1 MDASAMVDLAQQWS
15 ENKNIGPQK
24 ECSSPVMNQDLNL
37 AKKAND
43 VVKQAVSTD
52 GCRDSS
58 HHSINVLE
66 HVVCKITLKHNPRGS
81 LHLVLISPMGTRS
94 SLLLPRPKD
103 RTDKAF
109 ENWPFLSVHFWGEPP
124 NGTWTL
130 EVTAANS
137 NSRKA
142 GVLLNWQ
149 LILYGTAD
157 LSPLAMPIPQNN
169 EEQ

>member
-1 MDASAMVDLAQQWS
+1 M
-15 ENKNIGPQK
+15 
-24 ECSSPVMNQDLNL
+24 
-37 AKKAND
+37 
-43 VVKQAVSTD
+43 D
-52 GCRDSS
+52 GCKDETS
-58 HHSINVLE
+58 HQLAVLE
-66 HVVCKITLKHNPRGS
+66 HVVCKVTLRHNPRGS

-109 ENWPFLSVHFWGEPP
+109 ESWPFLSVHFWGEPP

-130 EVTAANS
+130 EVTAAKS
-137 NSRKA
+137 NSRKP

-157 LSPLAMPIPQNN
+157 LSPLAIPQSTEINQQVNN
-169 EEQ
+169 LEGIPDDLDAEENDLLTAVLGSTNEQQDVSYEIIKVI

>member
-1 MDASAMVDLAQQWS
+1 M
-15 ENKNIGPQK
+15 
-24 ECSSPVMNQDLNL
+24 
-37 AKKAND
+37 
-43 VVKQAVSTD
+43 D
-52 GCRDSS
+52 GCKDQAI
-58 HHSINVLE
+58 HSLAVLE
-66 HVVCKITLKHNPRGS
+66 HVVCKVTLKHNPRGS

-130 EVTAANS
+130 EVTAAKS

-157 LSPLAMPIPQNN
+157 LSPLAIPQSTEINQQINN
-169 EEQ
+169 LEEDLDTDENGLLTAVLGSANEQQDVSYEIIKVI